1 MTLRPFTALDF
12 DNSYRR
18 LPPAFYQVVDPTPLP
33 APYLVSF
40 NPDAAALV
48 DLDPRAADDPL
59 FPEYVAGGRPL
70 PGAEPIAAIYA
81 GHQFGVW
88 VPQLG
93 DGRAILLGEAR
104 NARGGRW
111 DLQLKGAGPT
121 AFSRMGDG
129 RAVLRSSIREYL
141 CSEAMHGLGVP
152 TTRAL
157 CVVGSDAPVYRETV
171 ETAAVVVRMAP
182 THVRFGTFQ
191 LFASRRQ
198 DEHVRTLADYVIDGH
213 FPHLAGEPD
222 RHARWLAEVVERT
235 ARLMAH
241 WMAVGFAHGVM
252 NTDNMSILGVTIDY
266 GPFGFLDQ
274 FDAGFICNHSDPYGR
289 YAFDQQPNV
298 GLWNCAR
305 LAESLLSL
313 VDREQAIAALD
324 GYSAAYTA
332 RYAELM
338 RAKLGLEAQEPEDET
353 LVADLLALLQAEGA
367 DYTRTLRA
375 LGGFRADP
383 DASAEPYAFTGTR
396 AVVRELFD
404 DRAAFDAWAARYA
417 DRLRREGSVDA
428 GRQPR
433 MDRANPK
440 YVLRNYLAQR
450 AIALAERRE
459 YSEIE
464 RLLTILRDPFAEHP
478 AYERYAAEPP
488 AEEREIVVSCSS

>member
-1 MTLRPFTALDF
+1 MTLRPITSLDF

-48 DLDPRAADDPL
+48 DLDPRSADDPL
-59 FPEYVAGGRPL
+59 FPEYIAGGRPI

-93 DGRAILLGEAR
+93 DGRAILLAEAR
-104 NARGGRW
+104 NARGERW
-111 DLQLKGAGPT
+111 DLQVKGAGPT

-141 CSEAMHGLGVP
+141 CSEAMHHLGVP

-157 CVVGSDAPVYRETV
+157 CIVGSDAPVYRETT
-171 ETAAVVVRMAP
+171 ETAAVIVRMAP

-191 LFASRRQ
+191 LFASRGQ
-198 DEHVRTLADYVIDGH
+198 HDHVRSLADYVIDAH
-213 FPHLAGEPD
+213 YAHLSGEPD
-222 RHARWLAEVVERT
+222 RHVRFLAEVVERT

-241 WMAVGFAHGVM
+241 WTSVGFVHGVM
-252 NTDNMSILGVTIDY
+252 NTDNMSILGLTIDY
-266 GPFGFLDQ
+266 GPFGFLDA

-313 VDREQAIAALD
+313 VDREQAVAALD
-324 GYSAAYTA
+324 GYAAAYTT

-338 RAKLGLEAQEPEDET
+338 RARLGLATVEPEDDG
-353 LVADLLALLQAEGA
+353 LIADLLALMHADGA
-367 DYTRTLRA
+367 DYTRTFRA
-375 LGGFRADP
+375 LGAFRADA
-383 DASAEPYAFTGTR
+383 DAAADPYALLGAR
-396 AVVRELFD
+396 PVVRELFD
-404 DRAAFDAWAARYA
+404 DGAAFDAWAGRYA

-428 GRQPR
+428 ERQPR

-488 AEEREIVVSCSS
+488 VEEREVVVSCSS

>member
-1 MTLRPFTALDF
+1 M
-12 DNSYRR
+12 
-18 LPPAFYQVVDPTPLP
+18 VDPTPLL

-48 DLDPRAADDPL
+48 DLDPRAAEDPL
-59 FPEYVAGGRPL
+59 FPEYIAGGRPI

-81 GHQFGVW
+81 GHQFGSW

-93 DGRAILLGEAR
+93 DGRAILLGEVR
-104 NARGGRW
+104 NARGERW
-111 DLQLKGAGPT
+111 DLQVKGAGPT

-198 DEHVRTLADYVIDGH
+198 DEHVRTLADHVIAGH
-213 FPHLAGEPD
+213 FPHLVGADD

-235 ARLMAH
+235 ARLMAA
-241 WMAVGFAHGVM
+241 WMAVGFVHGVM
-252 NTDNMSILGVTIDY
+252 NTDNMSVLGLTIDY
-266 GPFGFLDQ
+266 GPFGFLDAY
-274 FDAGFICNHSDPYGR
+274 DAGFICNHSDPYGR

-313 VDREQAIAALD
+313 MDREQAIAALD
-324 GYSAAYTA
+324 GVAPAVVA

-338 RAKLGLEAQEPEDET
+338 RAKLGLATAEPDDMT
-353 LVADLLALLQAEGA
+353 LVADLLELLHADGA
-367 DYTRTLRA
+367 DYTRTFRA
-375 LGGFRADP
+375 LGRWRAG
-383 DASAEPYAFTGTR
+383 EPLTTLSPA
-396 AVVRELFD
+396 A
-404 DRAAFDAWAARYA
+404 DRAAFDAWGARYA
-417 DRLRREGSVDA
+417 ERLAREGSVDA
-428 GRQPR
+428 ERQAR

-478 AYERYAAEPP
+478 EYERYAAEPP
-488 AEEREIVVSCSS
+488 EAEREIVVSCSS